1 MSDLHSRKLTLD
13 EALAA
18 LGAVTGELDEALSLL
33 EEAAAVL
40 KERPS
45 DGRWPKAV
53 GVLVRIET
61 FVARETIEGRR
72 S

>member
-18 LGAVTGELDEALSLL
+18 LGAVTGELDEALGLI
-33 EEAAAVL
+33 EDVIEVL

-45 DGRWPKAV
+45 DGRWPRAL
-53 GVLVRIET
+53 GVLVRCET
-61 FVARETIEGRR
+61 FVAKAER
-72 S
+72 